1 MSKTCKHSIN
11 KCFFIGQWLLFLWW
25 LQSHQLSWRSFHEI
39 EFRSFLNML
48 NKMMRLP
55 EMPTFNY
62 WVVYC
67 SISFF
72 FISKSPWLW
81 FRWSHLLKIA
91 APCNFR
97 PFHFAFSI
105 TSVAVT
111 WQGTGRL
118 RRNYMSWL
126 NSAASFVT
134 NRCVDISC
142 IKSEYFWKKPQL
154 KSTPL
159 IFWNVAI
166 FRKDFAF
173 SEKPLIF
180 SILCG
185 IFYRW

>member
-1 MSKTCKHSIN
+1 M
-11 KCFFIGQWLLFLWW
+11 FLYWT
-25 LQSHQLSWRSFHEI
+25 LTILSLVAPHQLSWRSFHEI
-39 EFRSFLNML
+39 EFRCFLNML

-67 SISFF
+67 FISFF

-81 FRWSHLLKIA
+81 FRWSRLLKIA

-97 PFHFAFSI
+97 PVHFAFSI
-105 TSVAVT
+105 TSVALT
-111 WQGTGRL
+111 WQGTGRF

-126 NSAASFVT
+126 NSAASFV
-134 NRCVDISC
+134 
-142 IKSEYFWKKPQL
+142 PQL

-159 IFWNVAI
+159 IFWYVAI
-166 FRKDFAF
+166 FGKDFAF

-180 SILCG
+180 SILYG
-185 IFYRW
+185 MFYRW